1 MSAFTPGPWRVKIDN
16 VFAGPIGDAIH
27 IADCEPMGGPFDG
40 TPAGRANA
48 RLIAA
53 APDLLAALEFVASDP
68 RFRLLG
74 LVTHDEVADAIEKAT
89 GKWRNVA

>member
-48 RLIAA
+48 NLISA
-53 APDLLAALEFVASDP
+53 APDLFEILRAIITSGHAISQPLRWAAM
-68 RFRLLG
+68 
-74 LVTHDEVADAIEKAT
+74 DAIAKAT
-89 GKWRNVA
+89 GK